1 MKKTKMD
8 NSFKLNG
15 ISIAL
20 AAVLGIVFSTTT
32 FAAEKDVK
40 QEVQKEVKKEDLSQK
55 RMEIQKEKLDQ
66 ELEKERLTKL
76 RIKADQAKVLDQIN
90 GVGTG
95 PSGNSNDAYMPQV
108 PKATE
113 EDRIATEGGIPQN
126 VGYIYRSDA
135 TDVTSSGSSKK
146 SNNILDTLTGKKGT
160 NTNVEGKDE
169 LSKVLEKFDEYK
181 KVSDSKVK
189 VMNEYV
195 VKKTLL
201 DTQLD
206 MLSIFDDSKTAK
218 LRFSYL
224 HDDGIQKKKVISIVS
239 VREGKV
245 FKVEDDTFK
254 VDKIDSD
261 GLVIVNLKTQ
271 EESIITKNN

>member
-1 MKKTKMD
+1 MKRTKME

-15 ISIAL
+15 ISISL
-20 AAVLGIVFSTTT
+20 VAVLGILFSANS

-40 QEVQKEVKKEDLSQK
+40 KQELKKEDLSQI
-55 RMEIQKEKLDQ
+55 RMEIQKEKLEQ
-66 ELEKERLTKL
+66 ELEKEKLSKL
-76 RIKADQAKVLDQIN
+76 RLKSEQTKIIDQIN
-90 GVGTG
+90 GVGSVSTG
-95 PSGNSNDAYMPQV
+95 DANMPQV
-108 PKATE
+108 PRASE
-113 EDRIATEGGIPQN
+113 EDSIARDGDIPQN

-135 TDVTSSGSSKK
+135 QIETKKTSK
-146 SNNILDTLTGKKGT
+146 SNNILDALTGKSSSGDET
-160 NTNVEGKDE
+160 SEGKDE

-181 KVSDSKVK
+181 KVSDTKVK

-201 DTQLD
+201 ETELD
-206 MLSIFDDSKTAK
+206 MLSIFDDNKSAK
-218 LRFSYL
+218 LRFAYL
-224 HDDGIQKKKVISIVS
+224 HDDGIQKKRVVSIVS
-239 VREGKV
+239 VKEGKV

-261 GLVIVNLKTQ
+261 GLVLVNLKTQ